1 MTRTKHSLCKLSL
14 GFLLLFLSLFLFW
27 AFKDEARA
35 MLTEPPQVCA
45 LCDQEP
51 QDVPCLLNISTGDI
65 GKLVGTAVPG
75 KFQYIGVLGAMGG
88 WDSDTQTGKVTIP
101 DEKALFTVPL
111 FCRFCRWTIMKNPA
125 QLYYL
130 ADLSEPKTPLL
141 YPIEDQPMT
150 ILGWS
155 ICPEETSGGTTLT
168 ITPAE

>member
-1 MTRTKHSLCKLSL
+1 MSKNGKYILIALVF
-14 GFLLLFLSLFLFW
+14 FLVLFLTW

-155 ICPEETSGGTTLT
+155 ICLEETSGGTTLT